1 MTPKHRELEHL
12 KRELSGP
19 PTDFSAAFLKVQE
32 LRRLVDEAPDAVDH
46 GTVRLLHRLLIHE
59 PYQAQRQA
67 YFFSRET
74 ALVLRDVL
82 EKCPRLDV
90 TEHARRALERLSMET
105 QGACQRAACE
115 ALGALPLPVAP
126 PLLPSEPDPIRAPLV
141 SLNHIGLREEIGGAF
156 SSWNRCG
163 RSLWIR
169 QPNTGRLL
177 TIKTAADPDG
187 ARALFREIQWMR
199 ILSENA
205 DLLEGDGS
213 SLPRPLYPYGPSLF
227 RLKSAGENAHV
238 FESHTEG
245 RLWAIAFS
253 APPDY
258 FVYPNQPINGRMPSK
273 ATFLAALRRS
283 ARVLGR
289 LASYGIVHT
298 APIPLF
304 HNRVQRHRRE
314 DGGLYRWPRGGR
326 LDRWLESCDYPN
338 FGQSGIRDLEHLEPA
353 GTHGMP
359 LHEQIGMHFLSFLLV
374 AGSYFRNRD
383 RGLRGRKE
391 DGTPVDVRD
400 WFDENFLVKVIESVF
415 KAYYEAFTGWP
426 APTDVPWNLARL
438 ARRMIDEMGVD
449 RHMEEIL
456 RVADQE
462 NMSDD
467 EFRAFLEER
476 GKSPEEASRFTRGKE
491 DIVLLTGPHLGAFN
505 DRISLPEIIHF
516 VGSAAALCI
525 SGRYF
530 RLRSR
535 TSTPPCVVFHRPDLS
550 R

>member
-1 MTPKHRELEHL
+1 MTPKHWELEHL

-19 PTDFSAAFLKVQE
+19 PTDFTAAFLKVQE
-32 LRRLVDEAPDAVDH
+32 LRRHVDEAPDAIDH
-46 GTVRLLHRLLIHE
+46 GTVRLLQRLLTHE

-90 TEHARRALERLSMET
+90 TEHARRALERLAVET
-105 QGACQRAACE
+105 QGACQRASCE
-115 ALGALPLPVAP
+115 ALGALPLPMAP
-126 PLLPSEPDPIRAPLV
+126 PSLPPDPDPIRVPMV
-141 SLNHIGLREEIGGAF
+141 SLDHFGFRQRTGAAF
-156 SSWNRCG
+156 ASWNRCG
-163 RSLWIR
+163 RSLWVR
-169 QPNTGRLL
+169 EPGTDRLL
-177 TIKTAADPDG
+177 TIKTAGDPQG
-187 ARALFREIQWMR
+187 ARALFREIQWMH
-199 ILSENA
+199 ILSQNA
-205 DLLEGDGS
+205 DLLDGDRS
-213 SLPRPLYPYGPSLF
+213 SIPRPLSPHGPCLF
-227 RLKSAGENAHV
+227 RLKTTEEAAHV
-238 FESHTEG
+238 FEAEG
-245 RLWAIAFS
+245 ALWAIAFS

-258 FVYPNQPINGRMPSK
+258 FVYPNQPVNGRMPSK
-273 ATFLAALRRS
+273 AAFLAALRRS

-289 LASYGIVHT
+289 LASHGIVHT

-326 LDRWLESCDYPN
+326 LDRWLESCDFPN
-338 FGQSGIRDLEHLEPA
+338 FGQSGLRDLEHLEPA
-353 GTHGMP
+353 GTRGMP

-383 RGLRGRKE
+383 RRLRGRRE
-391 DGTPVDVRD
+391 DGSVVDVRD
-400 WFDENFLVKVIESVF
+400 WFDEAFLVKVIEAVF
-415 KAYYEAFTGWP
+415 TAYYEAFTGWA
-426 APTDVPWNLARL
+426 APTDVPWDVVQL

-462 NMSDD
+462 NMSDE
-467 EFRAFLEER
+467 EFWTFLEER
-476 GKSPEEASRFTRGKE
+476 GKPSEQAGRLPRGKE

-516 VGSAAALCI
+516 VGAAAALCI

-530 RLRSR
+530 RLRR
-535 TSTPPCVVFHRPDLS
+535 RNPATPRLVSQPRDPS
-550 R
+550 W